1 MTPCPPRLSTCSCQ
15 SARDHRLM
23 HVPFVADTR
32 VMRVLVV
39 DDDPGVRTSVAAAL
53 RRDGC
58 SVELACDGTE
68 ALDRL
73 ASGKFDSVVL
83 DVLMPGLD
91 GLAACRQL
99 RARGDLTPILM
110 LTARNLVADRVGG
123 SRRRCGRL
131 PDQAVALEEAAR
143 PAARTAAAYHARGR
157 SGR

>member
-1 MTPCPPRLSTCSCQ
+1 
-15 SARDHRLM
+15 M

-68 ALDRL
+68 ALGRL

-91 GLAACRQL
+91 GLAACR
-99 RARGDLTPILM
+99 RVAGRGDLTPILM
-110 LTARNLVADRVGG
+110 LTARNLVADRVDGLDAGPTTIWSSRSQLTNYGPGCGPWRGATPPPG
-123 SRRRCGRL
+123 SRR
-131 PDQAVALEEAAR
+131 AAR
-143 PAARTAAAYHARGR
+143 
-157 SGR
+157 